1 MVESLPG
8 LVRARM
14 IEELVVHA
22 PATLLSMSSPFEG
35 LRGEDSGQ
43 NSDEPIA
50 KRGHALMKSRVLV
63 EESPDRGSAGR
74 R

>member
-22 PATLLSMSSPFEG
+22 PALGGTPLIGGIIL
-35 LRGEDSGQ
+35 D
-43 NSDEPIA
+43 
-50 KRGHALMKSRVLV
+50 
-63 EESPDRGSAGR
+63 
-74 R
+74 